1 MLIITRVFRGFNT
14 TMRLKWMLVLA
25 ALGGP
30 ATAVCATSWGSPY
43 TSYVAGGFW
52 WTAFSW
58 GIDLDG
64 PPDLTPINCGANEC
78 IVVVATRSGVKPLW
92 PGTCDNG
99 GTCNGVAVQNPVN
112 TNKWVKVPSSAS
124 WDFAYRTFVAKY
136 GTAGES
142 EQQTLQATRI
152 PPADHPTWGSLC
164 VGFIA
169 LRPSGYTSPAFL
181 APSTTC
187 GLVNP
192 PDLKCDIGLDDA
204 YDFGVINTGP
214 NDARTARGGMR
225 IQCTSDATVT
235 VALTRTHTI
244 AGVPL
249 HMEINGREM
258 SIARQNVFVGREGN
272 LPVNFRLVGVV
283 KEAGQF
289 VESVPVIVS
298 YY

>member
-1 MLIITRVFRGFNT
+1 
-14 TMRLKWMLVLA
+14 MRLKWMLVLA

-30 ATAVCATSWGSPY
+30 APAVGGSSWGSPY
-43 TSYVAGGFW
+43 TSYVSGGQW
-52 WTAFSW
+52 WTSFSW
-58 GIDLDG
+58 GIDLNG
-64 PPDLTPINCGANEC
+64 PPDLTPVACGASTC
-78 IVVVATRSGVKPLW
+78 VVTVGPRSGVKPLW

-99 GTCNGVAVQNPVN
+99 GVCNGGNVMLPGLGAS
-112 TNKWVKVPSSAS
+112 WVKVPSSAS
-124 WDFAYRTFVAKY
+124 WDDAYRAFVAKY
-136 GTAGES
+136 GTSGES
-142 EQQTLQATRI
+142 DTKMLSQQSI
-152 PPADHPTWGSLC
+152 PPAGHPTWGALC

-169 LRPSGYTSPAFL
+169 LRPSGQTSPAFL

-192 PDLKCDIGLDDA
+192 PNLQCDIGLDDA

-225 IQCTSDATVT
+225 IQCTSTATIT

-249 HMEINGREM
+249 HMEIDGREM
-258 SIARQNVFVGREGN
+258 SIARQNVFVGQEGN